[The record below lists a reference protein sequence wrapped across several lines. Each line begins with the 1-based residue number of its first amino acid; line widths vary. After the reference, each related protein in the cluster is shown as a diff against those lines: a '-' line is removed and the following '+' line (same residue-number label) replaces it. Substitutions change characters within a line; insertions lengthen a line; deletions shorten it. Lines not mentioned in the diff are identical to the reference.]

1 MGCWNGTCG
10 LSGLPITHGDEMY
23 VFPIVGGHG
32 DSFCYASALYRP
44 VVLPFLAEY
53 NDYGG
58 GEKCSGVGL
67 EINMLDIKN
76 KLVEMEVGDNK
87 YHDIAVKRE
96 GFDADSFF
104 DACHRRRL
112 KFVNPMKHYP
122 DRAQENN
129 VFFTMVRK
137 DVVDR
142 LWNDWTFDQWKGTG
156 GEVPEGF
163 ESDQYYVKNVTYK
176 KLATLIPDFLD
187 HCANSNDPL
196 KDKLEESFNEFATVI
211 DDDDAAKAQL
221 AKDKMDDF
229 LIKHNFF
236 EGDRDHLLSGGF
248 GHAFG
253 SGYAGGGFS
262 SITGLND
269 TIIDAYLSGEKE
281 VAHALMNES
290 LIGIM
295 VNSFME
301 STRKVWLP
309 SMHQGSQSQ
318 EYDDYLL
325 MNTIT
330 NDIIAA
336 DRIHYEDDYDDGE

>member
-10 LSGLPITHGDEMY
+10 LSGLPIIYGEEMY
-23 VFPIVGGHG
+23 VFPIVSVNA

-58 GEKCSGVGL
+58 GEKCSGAGL
-67 EINMLDIKN
+67 EINMLNIKN
-76 KLVEMEVGDNK
+76 KLVEKEVGKNK

-96 GFDADSFF
+96 GFDADAFF
-104 DACHRRRL
+104 DSCHRRRL

-122 DRAQENN
+122 GRPLEND

-142 LWNDWTFDQWKGTG
+142 LWNEWTFDSWKGTDG
-156 GEVPEGF
+156 KVPEGF
-163 ESDQYYVKNVTYK
+163 EFDQYYVKNVTYK

-187 HCANSNDPL
+187 HCATANDPV
-196 KDKLEESFNEFATVI
+196 KDKLEESFDELATAADV
-211 DDDDAAKAQL
+211 DAAKAQL
-221 AKDKMDDF
+221 VKDKIDDLLF
-229 LIKHNFF
+229 KHNFF
-236 EGDRDHLLSGGF
+236 EGNRDHLLSGGF
-248 GHAFG
+248 GHTFG
-253 SGYAGGGFS
+253 AGQRSSGGFS

-269 TIIDAYLSGEKE
+269 TIIDAYLSGEEE

-330 NDIIAA
+330 NDIIVAEQKQ
-336 DRIHYEDDYDDGE
+336 YEDDYDDE

>member
-10 LSGLPITHGDEMY
+10 LSGLPITYGEEMY
-23 VFPIVGGHG
+23 VFPIVSVNA

-44 VVLPFLAEY
+44 TVLPFLAEY

-67 EINMLDIKN
+67 EINMLHIKN

-96 GFDADSFF
+96 GFDTDAFF
-104 DACHRRRL
+104 EACGESRL
-112 KFVNPMKHYP
+112 KFVNPMKNYP
-122 DRAQENN
+122 GRAPEND

-142 LWNDWTFDQWKGTG
+142 LWNEWTFDSWKGTDG
-156 GEVPEGF
+156 KVPEGF
-163 ESDQYYVKNVTYK
+163 ESDKYYVKNVTYK

-187 HCANSNDPL
+187 HCATANDPV
-196 KDKLEESFNEFATVI
+196 KDKMEESLDEFATAADV
-211 DDDDAAKAQL
+211 DAAKVQL

-229 LIKHNFF
+229 WIRRNFF

-253 SGYAGGGFS
+253 TGYAGGGFS

-281 VAHALMNES
+281 VAHALLHES

-309 SMHQGSQSQ
+309 PMHQGSQSQ
-318 EYDDYLL
+318 QFDEYLL

-330 NDIIAA
+330 NDIMVAEQKQ
-336 DRIHYEDDYDDGE
+336 YEDDYDDE

>member
-10 LSGLPITHGDEMY
+10 LSGLPITHGEEMY
-23 VFPIVGGHG
+23 VFPIVSVNA

-67 EINMLDIKN
+67 EINMLNIKN

-96 GFDADSFF
+96 GFDTDAFF
-104 DACHRRRL
+104 EACHKSRL
-112 KFVNPMKHYP
+112 KFVNPMKNYP
-122 DRAQENN
+122 GRPPEND

-142 LWNDWTFDQWKGTG
+142 LWNDWTFDSWKGTNVK
-156 GEVPEGF
+156 VPEGF
-163 ESDQYYVKNVTYK
+163 ESVGYRVKNVTYK

-187 HCANSNDPL
+187 HCANRNMTEMDEA
-196 KDKLEESFNEFATVI
+196 DESFNGIVTKIKKTLTPQIV
-211 DDDDAAKAQL
+211 Q
-221 AKDKMDDF
+221 DKMDDF
-229 LIKHNFF
+229 WIRRNFF
-236 EGDRDHLLSGGF
+236 EGDQDHLLSGGF

-253 SGYAGGGFS
+253 TGYAGGGFS

-281 VAHALMNES
+281 LAHALLHES

-301 STRKVWLP
+301 RTRKVWLP
-309 SMHQGSQSQ
+309 PMHQGSQSQ
-318 EYDDYLL
+318 EYDEYLL

-330 NDIIAA
+330 NDIMVAEQKQ
-336 DRIHYEDDYDDGE
+336 YEDDYDDGE

>member
-23 VFPIVGGHG
+23 VFPVVSVGNNV

-67 EINMLDIKN
+67 EINMLNIKN
-76 KLVEMEVGDNK
+76 KLVEMEVGDNE
-87 YHDIAVKRE
+87 YHDISVKRE
-96 GFDADSFF
+96 GFDTDAFF
-104 DACHRRRL
+104 EACHKKRL
-112 KFVNPMKHYP
+112 KFDNLMKNYP
-122 DRAQENN
+122 GQAPEND

-142 LWNDWTFDQWKGTG
+142 LWNDWTFDHWKGTNG
-156 GEVPEGF
+156 KVPEGF
-163 ESDQYYVKNVTYK
+163 ESNQYYVKNVTYK
-176 KLATLIPDFLD
+176 KLATLIPDFMD
-187 HCANSNDPL
+187 HAANRNMTEMDEA
-196 KDKLEESFNEFATVI
+196 DKSFNGIVTKIKKTLTPQIV
-211 DDDDAAKAQL
+211 Q
-221 AKDKMDDF
+221 DKMDDF
-229 LIKHNFF
+229 SIRHNFF
-236 EGDRDHLLSGGF
+236 QGNRDHLLSGGF
-248 GHAFG
+248 GYAFG
-253 SGYAGGGFS
+253 AGYAGGGFS
-262 SITGLND
+262 SIVGLKYV
-269 TIIDAYLSGEKE
+269 IIDAYLSGEKE
-281 VAHALMNES
+281 VAYALLQES

-318 EYDDYLL
+318 EYDEYLL

-336 DRIHYEDDYDDGE
+336 ENKLYEDDYDDE